1 MKLPEFEVNP
11 SFKVSPC
18 KNSFP
23 VIYFEQIYSQLYALC
38 AELAFCVK
46 ICVKRPCMRV
56 PVSRVDSPCV
66 ISVSCVENWVYIWQ
80 NLVTKTEG
88 CTAHTLYIKS
98 LHNVFTHVTSAV
110 YVDGTNLR
118 SEKRFRVIFFLRVL
132 IM

>member
-1 MKLPEFEVNP
+1 MLSRTKKKE
-11 SFKVSPC
+11 C

-23 VIYFEQIYSQLYALC
+23 KIYLDQIYSQLYELC

-56 PVSRVDSPCV
+56 PVSCVDSPCV

-88 CTAHTLYIKS
+88 CTVHTIAHTLDIKS
-98 LHNVFTHVTSAV
+98 LQNVFTHVTSAV

-118 SEKRFRVIFFLRVL
+118 SEKRVRVISFLHVL
-132 IM
+132 II